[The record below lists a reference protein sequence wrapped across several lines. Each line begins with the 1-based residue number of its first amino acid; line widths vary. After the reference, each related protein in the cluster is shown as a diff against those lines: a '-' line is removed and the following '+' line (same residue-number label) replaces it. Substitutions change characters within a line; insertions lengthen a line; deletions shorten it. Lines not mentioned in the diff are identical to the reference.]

1 MTVQK
6 KIMISNIVATMI
18 TALIILALCIAYV
31 HFHSETLPD
40 EAHGSPGGISRLTK
54 YMNILYTYESEIS
67 DINWETIVS
76 EGEKEILLQPE
87 MERIEELQNFGYH
100 IQVESPDRIS
110 FSNMDPS
117 DRAMMVKIGDVPE
130 KACHMTHN
138 SIVVRDRILFDQ
150 KEWYVTA
157 VYNEDRVDQGV
168 QSSVTPMYMVPRG
181 IGISFFLITL
191 VCVAAVSN
199 IYSRQISRMVLG
211 RLERLK
217 TGAAMVAEGNLDYT
231 ISYNE
236 RDEYGEVFEEFD
248 RMRRQLKEAR
258 ARQEQYEHQR
268 RVILRGI
275 THDLRSPLTSIKGY
289 AMGIKDGI
297 ANTQE
302 KKTRYCD
309 AILTRADDLERLT
322 GSLSILVKMDTGG
335 RFLHLETV
343 NLDEYIK
350 QFLTEKE
357 AWLADR
363 KVAVSYKT
371 QAPEAEASLDIREMQ
386 RVFMNLLENTV
397 RYRTAESSKAE
408 IEVRQNTESVEI
420 KFTDDGPGVSRR
432 HLEHLFDPFYRA
444 DKSRTTPERGS
455 GVGLAIVEGII
466 EGQGGH
472 VRASSENGLCIT
484 MTLPAVK
491 GENKDAEDTDR

>member
-1 MTVQK
+1 MNIQK

-40 EAHGSPGGISRLTK
+40 EAHGSPRVISRLTK
-54 YMNILYTYESEIS
+54 FMNILYTYESEIS
-67 DINWETIVS
+67 DMNWETILS
-76 EGEKEILLQPE
+76 EDEAEVLLQPE
-87 MERIEELQNFGYH
+87 MERIEELQNLGYH
-100 IQVESPDRIS
+100 IQVESPDRVS

-117 DRAMMVKIGDVPE
+117 DRAMMVKLGDVPE

-199 IYSRQISRMVLG
+199 IYSRQISKMVLG
-211 RLERLK
+211 R
-217 TGAAMVAEGNLDYT
+217 
-231 ISYNE
+231 
-236 RDEYGEVFEEFD
+236 
-248 RMRRQLKEAR
+248 
-258 ARQEQYEHQR
+258 
-268 RVILRGI
+268 
-275 THDLRSPLTSIKGY
+275 
-289 AMGIKDGI
+289 
-297 ANTQE
+297 
-302 KKTRYCD
+302 
-309 AILTRADDLERLT
+309 LERLT

>member
-31 HFHSETLPD
+31 HFHSDTLPD

-67 DINWETIVS
+67 DMNWETIVS

-87 MERIEELQNFGYH
+87 MERIEELQNLGYH

-117 DRAMMVKIGDVPE
+117 DRAMMVKLGDVPE

-211 RLERLK
+211 RLERL
-217 TGAAMVAEGNLDYT
+217 
-231 ISYNE
+231 
-236 RDEYGEVFEEFD
+236 
-248 RMRRQLKEAR
+248 
-258 ARQEQYEHQR
+258 
-268 RVILRGI
+268 
-275 THDLRSPLTSIKGY
+275 
-289 AMGIKDGI
+289 
-297 ANTQE
+297 
-302 KKTRYCD
+302 
-309 AILTRADDLERLT
+309 T

-343 NLDEYIK
+343 NVDEYIK

>member
-1 MTVQK
+1 MNIQK

-31 HFHSETLPD
+31 HFHSDTFPD
-40 EAHGSPGGISRLTK
+40 EAHGSKGGISRLTK

-67 DINWETIVS
+67 DMNWETIVS

-87 MERIEELQNFGYH
+87 MERIEELQNLGYH

-117 DRAMMVKIGDVPE
+117 DRAMMVKLGDVPE

-168 QSSVTPMYMVPRG
+168 QSSVTPLYMVPRG

-217 TGAAMVAEGNLDYT
+217 TGTAMVAEGNLDYT

-236 RDEYGEVFEEFD
+236 RDEYG
-248 RMRRQLKEAR
+248 
-258 ARQEQYEHQR
+258 
-268 RVILRGI
+268 RGI
-275 THDLRSPLTSIKGY
+275 
-289 AMGIKDGI
+289 
-297 ANTQE
+297 
-302 KKTRYCD
+302 
-309 AILTRADDLERLT
+309 
-322 GSLSILVKMDTGG
+322 
-335 RFLHLETV
+335 
-343 NLDEYIK
+343 
-350 QFLTEKE
+350 
-357 AWLADR
+357 
-363 KVAVSYKT
+363 
-371 QAPEAEASLDIREMQ
+371 
-386 RVFMNLLENTV
+386 
-397 RYRTAESSKAE
+397 
-408 IEVRQNTESVEI
+408 
-420 KFTDDGPGVSRR
+420 RR
-432 HLEHLFDPFYRA
+432 
-444 DKSRTTPERGS
+444 
-455 GVGLAIVEGII
+455 I
-466 EGQGGH
+466 
-472 VRASSENGLCIT
+472 
-484 MTLPAVK
+484 
-491 GENKDAEDTDR
+491 

>member
-67 DINWETIVS
+67 DMNWETIVS

-87 MERIEELQNFGYH
+87 MERIEELQNLGYH

-117 DRAMMVKIGDVPE
+117 DRAMMVKLGDVPE

-211 RLERLK
+211 RLERL
-217 TGAAMVAEGNLDYT
+217 
-231 ISYNE
+231 
-236 RDEYGEVFEEFD
+236 
-248 RMRRQLKEAR
+248 
-258 ARQEQYEHQR
+258 
-268 RVILRGI
+268 
-275 THDLRSPLTSIKGY
+275 
-289 AMGIKDGI
+289 
-297 ANTQE
+297 
-302 KKTRYCD
+302 
-309 AILTRADDLERLT
+309 T

-343 NLDEYIK
+343 NVDEYIK

-371 QAPEAEASLDIREMQ
+371 QAP
-386 RVFMNLLENTV
+386 
-397 RYRTAESSKAE
+397 
-408 IEVRQNTESVEI
+408 
-420 KFTDDGPGVSRR
+420 
-432 HLEHLFDPFYRA
+432 
-444 DKSRTTPERGS
+444 
-455 GVGLAIVEGII
+455 
-466 EGQGGH
+466 
-472 VRASSENGLCIT
+472 
-484 MTLPAVK
+484 
-491 GENKDAEDTDR
+491 

>member
-1 MTVQK
+1 
-6 KIMISNIVATMI
+6 
-18 TALIILALCIAYV
+18 
-31 HFHSETLPD
+31 
-40 EAHGSPGGISRLTK
+40 
-54 YMNILYTYESEIS
+54 
-67 DINWETIVS
+67 
-76 EGEKEILLQPE
+76 
-87 MERIEELQNFGYH
+87 
-100 IQVESPDRIS
+100 
-110 FSNMDPS
+110 
-117 DRAMMVKIGDVPE
+117 
-130 KACHMTHN
+130 
-138 SIVVRDRILFDQ
+138 
-150 KEWYVTA
+150 
-157 VYNEDRVDQGV
+157 
-168 QSSVTPMYMVPRG
+168 
-181 IGISFFLITL
+181 
-191 VCVAAVSN
+191 
-199 IYSRQISRMVLG
+199 
-211 RLERLK
+211 
-217 TGAAMVAEGNLDYT
+217 
-231 ISYNE
+231 
-236 RDEYGEVFEEFD
+236 
-248 RMRRQLKEAR
+248 
-258 ARQEQYEHQR
+258 
-268 RVILRGI
+268 
-275 THDLRSPLTSIKGY
+275 
-289 AMGIKDGI
+289 MGIKDGI

-322 GSLSILVKMDTGG
+322 GSLSILVKMDAGSS
-335 RFLHLETV
+335 FLHLERV
-343 NLDEYIK
+343 NLDEYIR

-357 AWLADR
+357 AWLVDR
-363 KVAVSYKT
+363 KVDVQYRT
-371 QAPEAEASLDIREMQ
+371 DAPEAEVRLDIREMQ

>member
-31 HFHSETLPD
+31 HFHSDTLPD

-54 YMNILYTYESEIS
+54 FMNILYTYESEIS
-67 DINWETIVS
+67 DMNWETILS
-76 EGEKEILLQPE
+76 EDEAEVLLQPE
-87 MERIEELQNFGYH
+87 MERIEELQNLGYH

-117 DRAMMVKIGDVPE
+117 DRAMMVKLGDVPE

-211 RLERLK
+211 R
-217 TGAAMVAEGNLDYT
+217 
-231 ISYNE
+231 
-236 RDEYGEVFEEFD
+236 
-248 RMRRQLKEAR
+248 
-258 ARQEQYEHQR
+258 
-268 RVILRGI
+268 
-275 THDLRSPLTSIKGY
+275 
-289 AMGIKDGI
+289 
-297 ANTQE
+297 
-302 KKTRYCD
+302 
-309 AILTRADDLERLT
+309 LERLT

>member
-1 MTVQK
+1 MTIQK
-6 KIMISNIVATMI
+6 KIMISSIAVTMI
-18 TALIILALCIAYV
+18 TAVVIFIICVAYV
-31 HFHSETLPD
+31 HFHSDTLPD

-67 DINWETIVS
+67 DMNWETIVS

-87 MERIEELQNFGYH
+87 MERIEELQNLGYH

-117 DRAMMVKIGDVPE
+117 DRAMMVKLGDVPE

-211 RLERLK
+211 RLERL
-217 TGAAMVAEGNLDYT
+217 
-231 ISYNE
+231 
-236 RDEYGEVFEEFD
+236 
-248 RMRRQLKEAR
+248 
-258 ARQEQYEHQR
+258 
-268 RVILRGI
+268 
-275 THDLRSPLTSIKGY
+275 
-289 AMGIKDGI
+289 
-297 ANTQE
+297 
-302 KKTRYCD
+302 
-309 AILTRADDLERLT
+309 T
-322 GSLSILVKMDTGG
+322 GSLSILVKMDTGD

>member
-1 MTVQK
+1 MTIQK

-31 HFHSETLPD
+31 HFHSDTFPD
-40 EAHGSPGGISRLTK
+40 EAHGSKGGISRLTK

-67 DINWETIVS
+67 DMNWETIVS

-87 MERIEELQNFGYH
+87 MERIEELQNLGYH

-117 DRAMMVKIGDVPE
+117 DRAMMVKLGDVPE

-199 IYSRQISRMVLG
+199 IYSRQISKMVLG
-211 RLERLK
+211 R
-217 TGAAMVAEGNLDYT
+217 
-231 ISYNE
+231 
-236 RDEYGEVFEEFD
+236 
-248 RMRRQLKEAR
+248 
-258 ARQEQYEHQR
+258 
-268 RVILRGI
+268 
-275 THDLRSPLTSIKGY
+275 
-289 AMGIKDGI
+289 
-297 ANTQE
+297 
-302 KKTRYCD
+302 
-309 AILTRADDLERLT
+309 LERLT

-343 NLDEYIK
+343 NVDEYIK

>member
-1 MTVQK
+1 
-6 KIMISNIVATMI
+6 
-18 TALIILALCIAYV
+18 
-31 HFHSETLPD
+31 
-40 EAHGSPGGISRLTK
+40 
-54 YMNILYTYESEIS
+54 
-67 DINWETIVS
+67 
-76 EGEKEILLQPE
+76 
-87 MERIEELQNFGYH
+87 
-100 IQVESPDRIS
+100 
-110 FSNMDPS
+110 
-117 DRAMMVKIGDVPE
+117 
-130 KACHMTHN
+130 
-138 SIVVRDRILFDQ
+138 
-150 KEWYVTA
+150 
-157 VYNEDRVDQGV
+157 
-168 QSSVTPMYMVPRG
+168 
-181 IGISFFLITL
+181 
-191 VCVAAVSN
+191 
-199 IYSRQISRMVLG
+199 
-211 RLERLK
+211 
-217 TGAAMVAEGNLDYT
+217 
-231 ISYNE
+231 
-236 RDEYGEVFEEFD
+236 
-248 RMRRQLKEAR
+248 
-258 ARQEQYEHQR
+258 
-268 RVILRGI
+268 
-275 THDLRSPLTSIKGY
+275 
-289 AMGIKDGI
+289 MGIKDGI

-322 GSLSILVKMDTGG
+322 GSLSILVKMDTGD

>member
-1 MTVQK
+1 MNIQK

-31 HFHSETLPD
+31 HFHSDTLPD

-67 DINWETIVS
+67 DMNWETIVS

-117 DRAMMVKIGDVPE
+117 DRAMMVKLGDVPE

-168 QSSVTPMYMVPRG
+168 QSSVTPLYMVPRG

-199 IYSRQISRMVLG
+199 IYSRQISKMVLG
-211 RLERLK
+211 R
-217 TGAAMVAEGNLDYT
+217 
-231 ISYNE
+231 
-236 RDEYGEVFEEFD
+236 
-248 RMRRQLKEAR
+248 
-258 ARQEQYEHQR
+258 
-268 RVILRGI
+268 
-275 THDLRSPLTSIKGY
+275 
-289 AMGIKDGI
+289 
-297 ANTQE
+297 
-302 KKTRYCD
+302 
-309 AILTRADDLERLT
+309 LERLT